1 MRNDRKTRNTGF
13 ITCLAV
19 FSNWKQSKSP
29 DSLNTLLSGWGTKR
43 KKNNSPLLYPSNS
56 NPNGPFWWQAQREE
70 KKPKAVKSPGFPMMS
85 SGTAACTKASGKGE
99 QGGFPNVLP
108 THVWHTRVTTHFNK
122 SSYHSAL
129 SINSIRGV
137 FFLFLWRK
145 APNIYETCKC
155 DVWHILLQTYQ
166 TAAEITTPSQAAS
179 ACVSDCVTEQ
189 ISNAVCWSGA
199 AV

>member
-1 MRNDRKTRNTGF
+1 MFMQRKWETTEKQETQGLLPALLCFLIENNPNPR
-13 ITCLAV
+13 IPSILCCLAEV
-19 FSNWKQSKSP
+19 QKEKKT
-29 DSLNTLLSGWGTKR
+29 TLLYCTLQTATLTALFDGKPR
-43 KKNNSPLLYPSNS
+43 EKK
-56 NPNGPFWWQAQREE
+56 

-137 FFLFLWRK
+137 FFYFSGGKLPTFTRH
-145 APNIYETCKC
+145 ANVMF
-155 DVWHILLQTYQ
+155 DTYSFRLIKQ
-166 TAAEITTPSQAAS
+166 PQR
-179 ACVSDCVTEQ
+179 
-189 ISNAVCWSGA
+189 
-199 AV
+199 